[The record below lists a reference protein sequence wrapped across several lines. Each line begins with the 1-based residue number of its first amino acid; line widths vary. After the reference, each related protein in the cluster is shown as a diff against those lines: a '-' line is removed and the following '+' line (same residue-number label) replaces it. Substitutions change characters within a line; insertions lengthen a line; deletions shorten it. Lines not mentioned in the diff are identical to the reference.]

1 MDGAR
6 DLRIVEDV
14 ETLKAL
20 ADPLRIAILQTM
32 SGADRRSWTAKEL
45 AAELGEPQTK
55 LYRHLKHLEEAG
67 LILVAETRVV
77 SGILEQR
84 YAVAQRR
91 IQLGADFIAGTVT
104 GSSEGQQ
111 ATLDVVQA
119 ALSSYEQ
126 ELVKALRSGRIHL
139 DDVDESRRPLLMVAD
154 YRMSPDRAESY
165 RRRLRQ
171 LADELEAE
179 PHDPDGVPVN
189 VLLTLY
195 RLDE

>member
-1 MDGAR
+1 MDDVR

-20 ADPLRIAILQTM
+20 ADPLRLTILQTM
-32 SGADRRSWTAKEL
+32 SGAELRSWTAKEL
-45 AAELGEPQTK
+45 AGELGEPQTK

-67 LILVAETRVV
+67 LILVAETRLV
-77 SGILEQR
+77 SGIVEQR

-91 IQLGADFIAGTVT
+91 IQLGSDFIAGTAA
-104 GSSEGQQ
+104 GSNDGQQ

-119 ALSSYEQ
+119 ALTSFEQ
-126 ELVKALRSGRIHL
+126 KLTRALRTGRVQL
-139 DDVDESRRPLLMVAD
+139 DDADESRRPLLMIAD
-154 YRMSPDRAESY
+154 YRMSPERAEGY

-171 LADELEAE
+171 LVDDLEAE

-189 VLLTLY
+189 VLLSLF